1 MEQLF
6 LEFFKIGLFSFGG
19 GMSTLP
25 YIFEMSKKTSWIT
38 LDEVNNFLTIS
49 QVTPGPL
56 ACNIGTIT
64 GLKVGGIVGAIIA
77 NSAFIIPA
85 ICFMGI
91 GYKIF
96 YKIKERKELLDILK
110 TVRTA
115 SLAILISSSLPI
127 FRQVFIN
134 QVENINY
141 QNMFFVLN
149 LRSIFFATVL
159 YYFFKKIKINSI
171 CLIII
176 SVVFAGII
184 RL

>member
-1 MEQLF
+1 MIQLF
-6 LEFFKIGLFSFGG
+6 LEFLKIGLFSFGG

-25 YIFEMSKKTSWIT
+25 YIFEMSRETSWIS
-38 LDEVNNFLTIS
+38 LEEVNNFLTIS

-77 NSAFIIPA
+77 NIAFIIPA

-96 YKIKERKELLDILK
+96 YKIKERKEFLDILK
-110 TVRTA
+110 TVRSA
-115 SLAILISSSLPI
+115 SLAILISSSLSI

-134 QVENINY
+134 QIENINY
-141 QNMFFVLN
+141 KNMLFVLN
-149 LRSIFFATVL
+149 YKSIFLAVVL
-159 YYFFKKIKINSI
+159 YLISKNKKINST